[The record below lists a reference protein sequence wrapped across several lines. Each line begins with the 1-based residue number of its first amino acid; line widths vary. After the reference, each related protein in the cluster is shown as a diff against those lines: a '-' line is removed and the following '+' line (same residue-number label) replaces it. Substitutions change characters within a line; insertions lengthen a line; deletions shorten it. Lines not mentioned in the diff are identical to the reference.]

1 MCYSDSGSTVL
12 AWMLPNYPQ
21 TLISSVMTGNGQM
34 YQWVLAK
41 LPNPA
46 LMTIAQ
52 RGFVWSPYIRH
63 FFLNSSYFDAPGLVL
78 IGKANPNARSNFLF
92 LTKSNIC
99 FSSSLITDI
108 HRLRKPTI
116 RSTESGAAEINFFGF
131 SNPFPIL
138 PETKAPKPGGED
150 F

>member
-1 MCYSDSGSTVL
+1 
-12 AWMLPNYPQ
+12 
-21 TLISSVMTGNGQM
+21 MTGNGQM

-46 LMTIAQ
+46 LMTRAQ

-63 FFLNSSYFDAPGLVL
+63 FFLTPYFDAPGWAR

-99 FSSSLITDI
+99 FFSSPITDI
-108 HRLRKPTI
+108 HRLRKPMI
-116 RSTESGAAEINFFGF
+116 RSTESGAAETKSFQI
-131 SNPFPIL
+131 SDPFP
-138 PETKAPKPGGED
+138 D
-150 F
+150 FA